1 MNSKEV
7 LGYLSIKH
15 SGDWVKVYNSI
26 KAKESISTAE
36 VEQVISECKN
46 NFITILDEE
55 YPEFLKNIYRPPL
68 VLFYKGDISLLKEKR
83 LLAVV
88 GTREPSSYGVFATE
102 KIISE
107 LDKNIVIVSGL
118 ARGIDATAHKYAMNN
133 GLKTVA
139 FLGCG
144 INYIYPAENFKL
156 YKDIEEIAIPG
167 TDELITAMRSEPD
180 AGRREML
187 LKKYDDGRLYKLL
200 QERYF
205 PAHRMACCSGI
216 YYRNKPDSTAVALN
230 RIVDELIYNPSPDY
244 NKLLGELEQY
254 KDDPRVLNL
263 RGIVEYRLHHRH
275 AAEKAFEKAAKM
287 GNEQAMI
294 NLQIIEHNKDIETG
308 R

>member
-7 LGYLSIKH
+7 LGYLAIKH

-26 KAKESISTAE
+26 KEKESISTAE

-118 ARGIDATAHKYAMNN
+118 AKGIDAIAHKCAMNN

-156 YKDIEEIAIPG
+156 YKDIEENGLIVSEYPDMVQPDKENFPFRNRLIAGISSGVLAIEGKNRSGTSTTVSSAAAFGKTVMAIPTQI
-167 TDELITAMRSEPD
+167 TDENDSLCNLLIR
-180 AGRREML
+180 
-187 LKKYDDGRLYKLL
+187 DGATLVTCGL
-200 QERYF
+200 
-205 PAHRMACCSGI
+205 
-216 YYRNKPDSTAVALN
+216 DV
-230 RIVDELIYNPSPDY
+230 
-244 NKLLGELEQY
+244 
-254 KDDPRVLNL
+254 
-263 RGIVEYRLHHRH
+263 
-275 AAEKAFEKAAKM
+275 
-287 GNEQAMI
+287 NEEI
-294 NLQIIEHNKDIETG
+294 
-308 R
+308 